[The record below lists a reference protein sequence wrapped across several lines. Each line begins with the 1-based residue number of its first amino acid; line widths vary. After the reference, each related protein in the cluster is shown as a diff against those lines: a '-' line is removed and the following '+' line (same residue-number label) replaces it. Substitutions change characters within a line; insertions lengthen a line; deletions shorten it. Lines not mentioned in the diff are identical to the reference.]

1 MLISVN
7 ELTKFWDV
15 SPQGVIHVGA
25 HEAEESVQ
33 YSEAKWGKVYWVEA
47 QPDKVKFLKKKFANS
62 EDLVFDA
69 AVWSKPGIPLDLQVM
84 TNSASTSLLNLGT
97 HNEAHPDIKFSH
109 SIKVTT
115 QILEDIIP
123 SDSIADYLCLDI
135 QGAELEALRGF
146 GARVK
151 ELKWIY
157 SEVNKDELYEG
168 CCLVS
173 ELDDYLSSFGFIRS
187 ATRWTEFG
195 WGDALYVNKNVD
207 IQTPRHK
214 ILLWKAL
221 NSAHYANRMIR
232 TFLRPLVSW
241 LRVKK

>member
-7 ELTKFWDV
+7 ELTQFWNV

-47 QPDKVKFLKKKFANS
+47 QPDKVEFLKKKFVNS

-97 HNEAHPDIKFSH
+97 HNEAHPDITYSH

-115 QILEDIIP
+115 QILEDVIP

-135 QGAELEALRGF
+135 QGAELEALKGF
-146 GARVK
+146 GSRIK
-151 ELKWIY
+151 EIKWIY

-173 ELDDYLSSFGFIRS
+173 ELDDYLSGFGFSRS

-195 WGDALYVNKNVD
+195 WGDALYVNKN
-207 IQTPRHK
+207 IEIRTPRLTP
-214 ILLWKAL
+214 LLWKVGNFAY
-221 NSAHYANRMIR
+221 YANRKVK
-232 TFLRPLVSW
+232 TFLRPLAVL